1 MQFYHKKPGLERLQ
15 EVLQIH
21 EPNDHPVTVR
31 QLGLGN
37 DYQPLLKEIELSGE
51 THIILDCSPIKIM
64 NIMKQ
69 AIGVKMMEEYQSYI
83 ITSLDAHTLDFAE
96 LKFFRAN
103 ITTLRLMSPTSFEVE
118 NAVHEWRQEERKHF
132 HTYRTYA
139 DKIRVKLI
147 VKTHCSATVRIL
159 LLRSCIQL

>member
-1 MQFYHKKPGLERLQ
+1 
-15 EVLQIH
+15 
-21 EPNDHPVTVR
+21 
-31 QLGLGN
+31 
-37 DYQPLLKEIELSGE
+37 
-51 THIILDCSPIKIM
+51 
-64 NIMKQ
+64 
-69 AIGVKMMEEYQSYI
+69 MMEEYQSYI